1 MSVCSW
7 MKTDTG
13 IPTVYGSAKNNW
25 MSDDWEN
32 ETDNIVINNP
42 NNIEI
47 ESVQIINMIGQ
58 SIYKYDV
65 IKTNEVI
72 EFETKNISTGSY
84 IIKLNTEIGE
94 ISKKVLV
101 K

>member
-1 MSVCSW
+1 
-7 MKTDTG
+7 
-13 IPTVYGSAKNNW
+13 
-25 MSDDWEN
+25 
-32 ETDNIVINNP
+32 
-42 NNIEI
+42 
-47 ESVQIINMIGQ
+47 MIGQ